1 MNNEEVIF
9 IKKQLELNATEK
21 KEILNELQRI
31 KSSQAL
37 KRDDEQ
43 SKIIR
48 KTDLKNRREL
58 IIEINRPY
66 EAIGRSIA
74 IGLMKV
80 KVDTE
85 KGVLTGVRI
94 IKCLGRYEAEEFTFF
109 MDNYRKTWRA
119 WTRMPKTE
127 QAWR

>member
-1 MNNEEVIF
+1 MDNEEVIF

-66 EAIGRSIA
+66 KAIGGSIA

-85 KGVLTGVRI
+85 KG
-94 IKCLGRYEAEEFTFF
+94 
-109 MDNYRKTWRA
+109 NN
-119 WTRMPKTE
+119 
-127 QAWR
+127 